1 MALSAGVRR
10 SKYAAPLLSP
20 ACLRRLCVPGEFVAA
35 LGPGDAGEAAAV
47 VLVVGPLG
55 KVWRV
60 ELAWATSEGW
70 TVVLRLE
77 RRGVASLRAFDPC
90 CCLARFCTPHTG
102 MKTKDRP
109 RFIKLLQQ
117 EDLEKMKIPEKFVQ
131 QHLTETCTN
140 SHQNA
145 IILSPLGKFCR
156 VEVEREQ
163 PDMLLR
169 DGWAAFLAAHD
180 LSEGNILLFRYEGNM
195 VFTVEVFLENGCLKE
210 YTTATLYLTDG
221 SKGRSVAPQQCVT
234 KAEVSPVKRKR
245 TQRSGGACLEESSRK
260 SRASPISVK
269 KVESHMKHLSIVP
282 QNSFTKE
289 MTSYSVHS
297 LLAVKGTFCSQ
308 IGLLE
313 ASTITLK
320 ISMKNKGSWRVAFKT
335 ANTYGYINGPGWRKF
350 CLEKKHEFSHSLD
363 ENNLG
368 ILTIL
373 LHSNLQI
380 PWDTAWQ
387 REQCKSWLLPGSCH
401 LYNDSINVFKWWV
414 HQNSIVYGQK
424 RPNDE
429 PLGESEMRLK
439 IITIIER
446 VLVRVCV
453 TNVSQVAI
461 SVLGNGWC
469 VSSCAGDLKSISVNG
484 GGIVTR
490 LGEELRSGRSR
501 MSGDDIEYDLAHG
514 GATPCGM
521 ES

>member
-60 ELAWATSEGW
+60 ELCLGDDGHGDGEAWLGGGGWAELAAAHGLGEGW

-350 CLEKKHEFSHSLD
+350 CLEKKVKK
-363 ENNLG
+363 G
-368 ILTIL
+368 
-373 LHSNLQI
+373 
-380 PWDTAWQ
+380 
-387 REQCKSWLLPGSCH
+387 
-401 LYNDSINVFKWWV
+401 
-414 HQNSIVYGQK
+414 
-424 RPNDE
+424 
-429 PLGESEMRLK
+429 
-439 IITIIER
+439 
-446 VLVRVCV
+446 
-453 TNVSQVAI
+453 
-461 SVLGNGWC
+461 
-469 VSSCAGDLKSISVNG
+469 
-484 GGIVTR
+484 
-490 LGEELRSGRSR
+490 
-501 MSGDDIEYDLAHG
+501 
-514 GATPCGM
+514 
-521 ES
+521 